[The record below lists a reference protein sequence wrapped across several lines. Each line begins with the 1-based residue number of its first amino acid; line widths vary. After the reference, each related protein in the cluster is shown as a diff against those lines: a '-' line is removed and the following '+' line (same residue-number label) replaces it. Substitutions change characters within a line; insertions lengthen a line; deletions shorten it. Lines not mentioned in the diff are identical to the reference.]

1 MKKWKDARGIMPKNE
16 KFKKTNQNNE
26 KTILS
31 QKPYNNQKQAQK
43 QWKWK
48 AKLENNNIWKQ
59 NSKKM

>member
-31 QKPYNNQKQAQK
+31 QKPYNNQKQTQK
-43 QWKWK
+43 Q
-48 AKLENNNIWKQ
+48 
-59 NSKKM
+59 